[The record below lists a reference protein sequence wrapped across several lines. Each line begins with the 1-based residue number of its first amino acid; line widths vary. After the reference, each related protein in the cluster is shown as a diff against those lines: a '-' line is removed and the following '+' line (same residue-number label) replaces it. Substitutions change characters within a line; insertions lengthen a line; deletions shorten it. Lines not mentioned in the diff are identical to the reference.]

1 MTALAADA
9 MLRRRGLPSVL
20 KIGVAPG
27 RSEPGRFE
35 AHAWVASDGLIVSGE
50 VDGLADYIPLE
61 NTTTRVEDALSTI
74 VRGEPIG
81 WQALGSTAAR
91 VAESC
96 ARHDLTG
103 VILDTLRGPAGADW
117 PAEIVEALER
127 DCRGAAAVE
136 AVRRRELMTVL
147 ASLAAEGVRP
157 VLFKGAALAYDVY
170 VSPEARPR
178 NDVDLLIRREELD
191 AAQRVM
197 RRLGYTSP
205 TYCDGELIF
214 CQVEMSKR
222 DGLGIDHAFDFHWK
236 ISTQV
241 AFADALT
248 YEEALDGSARLPAL
262 GRHAVI
268 AGPVHALLIACIHPA
283 MHHRNE
289 ERLLWIYDV
298 HLLASRLSAPQL
310 ERFAALAIEK
320 RVAAVCA
327 RQLRLARN
335 RFGSHIPDD
344 VLNALASPPSP
355 EATAR
360 YLQPG
365 RRWHHELVTSIRGLP
380 AWRDRLQLAREVLL
394 PNREY
399 MMAAYGVPPGAR
411 HAAVLPAL
419 YLHRA
424 ASGAWKVLRGR
435 K

>member
-9 MLRRRGLPSVL
+9 MLRRRGLPSLL

-27 RSEPGRFE
+27 GSERDRFQ
-35 AHAWVASDGLIVSGE
+35 AHAWVTSNGLVVAGE
-50 VDGLADYIPLE
+50 VDGLAEYIPFE
-61 NTTTRVEDALSTI
+61 HTTARTEEALAAI
-74 VRGEPIG
+74 VRGEPVS
-81 WQALGSTAAR
+81 WQALGLTAAR
-91 VAESC
+91 VTQSC
-96 ARHDLTG
+96 ARHDLAG

-117 PAEIVEALER
+117 PADIVDALER
-127 DCRGAAAVE
+127 DCRGAAAIE

-147 ASLAAEGVRP
+147 EALAAEGVRP

-170 VSPEARPR
+170 ISPAARPR
-178 NDVDLLIRREELD
+178 NDVDLLIRREELEP
-191 AAQRVM
+191 ARRVM
-197 RRLGYTSP
+197 QRLGYASP
-205 TYCDGELIF
+205 AYCDGDLIF

-222 DGLGIDHAFDFHWK
+222 DALGIDHAFDFHWK

-241 AFADALT
+241 VFADALT
-248 YEEALDGSARLPAL
+248 YEEALDESEPLPAL

-310 ERFAALAIEK
+310 ERFSALAIEK

-327 RQLRLARN
+327 RQLQLARN
-335 RFGSHIPDD
+335 RFGTHMPDD
-344 VLNALASPPSP
+344 VLDALASPPSP

-360 YLQPG
+360 YLQSG
-365 RRWHHELVTSIRGLP
+365 RRWHHELVASIRGLP
-380 AWRDRLQLAREVLL
+380 GWRDRLQLAREVLL

-399 MMAAYGVPPGAR
+399 MLAAYGVPQGAR

-419 YLHRA
+419 YVHRA
-424 ASGAWKVLRGR
+424 VSGAWKVLRG
-435 K
+435 KK